1 MRKSFLLL
9 FVITMILTACSLQT
23 KTAKESVAPKTQ
35 ETSES
40 SIQSENAY
48 QNFIIIQTDN
58 QGFPQNQGVYDFN
71 NGTLHI
77 VKQYIPEA
85 RSSNADTRLHIIQEE
100 KIRQMLEDD
109 LKKHFANQT
118 IQKDPYFAYETTYNQ
133 CTVNVD
139 KENFTIRSKE
149 FTIDFTWIDRKH
161 QIIEDENHVL
171 YQIYQ

>member
-1 MRKSFLLL
+1 MYKNKKNDKSTFGIVGVGRFGYALATELAASHAEIL
-9 FVITMILTACSLQT
+9 VI
-23 KTAKESVAPKTQ
+23 
-35 ETSES
+35 
-40 SIQSENAY
+40 
-48 QNFIIIQTDN
+48 DR
-58 QGFPQNQGVYDFN
+58 D
-71 NGTLHI
+71 
-77 VKQYIPEA
+77 
-85 RSSNADTRLHIIQEE
+85 EE

-109 LKKHFANQT
+109 FKKHFANQT